1 LFLGRLHAVGCRS
14 GGRQSGQPFRR
25 QIFEHALASAFAAI
39 TGFTIAAESAGC
51 VELVGGVH
59 PDHASL
65 DLGSQIERNV
75 NVLAPDAGR
84 ESVHRVVGQLRSL
97 RWSAEGHGGEHGAE
111 DFFLRHRRRGMHI
124 GEQSRREVRAFF
136 GERVARLPTAGA
148 LRHSSVDHAA
158 DGFQL
163 DRGNNRA
170 DVDRLVEWMTDAQ
183 RFHALADSGIEGLCD
198 TFLDQEPGTG
208 TAHLALVEPD
218 GVDEALDSGV
228 EIGVIEDN
236 EGRLATQFEGKLLI
250 GLRGGFANDA
260 ADFGRAGE
268 GDLID
273 AGMFDQGLTGS
284 RAAIH
289 HIQHTG
295 RQTHFDRELSESER
309 GERGIFGG
317 LDDDG
322 VAGSQRGRDFPGKHE
337 QRKIPRDDLADHA
350 AGGVAG
356 KLRLQ

>member
-1 LFLGRLHAVGCRS
+1 
-14 GGRQSGQPFRR
+14 
-25 QIFEHALASAFAAI
+25 
-39 TGFTIAAESAGC
+39 
-51 VELVGGVH
+51 
-59 PDHASL
+59 
-65 DLGSQIERNV
+65 
-75 NVLAPDAGR
+75 
-84 ESVHRVVGQLRSL
+84 
-97 RWSAEGHGGEHGAE
+97 
-111 DFFLRHRRRGMHI
+111 MHI

-136 GERVARLPTAGA
+136 GERVARLPIAGA

-295 RQTHFDRELSESER
+295 R
-309 GERGIFGG
+309 IFGG